1 VKPWDERWL
10 FVRPVRGF
18 LEKKRDNVT
27 RKIKE
32 KPGTLLTPNGIIR
45 EKLSMGDIRTDE
57 KIPAKNHRRLKRK
70 GRPVRKIR
78 YSAGKSVSRHG

>member
-32 KPGTLLTPNGIIR
+32 KPGTLLTPTVSFGKNFRWAISAPMKKSRQKI
-45 EKLSMGDIRTDE
+45 TD
-57 KIPAKNHRRLKRK
+57 A
-70 GRPVRKIR
+70 
-78 YSAGKSVSRHG
+78 